1 MRGAVRGRTCPACD
15 ATVADTDAR
24 WCGACGE
31 ALGPAD
37 ADHPADGGRPVG
49 RRRLA
54 LTAAAALVAVAVVL
68 AVAGDG
74 RIGRDGGDGVGDLD
88 VAAPDEGTLEDLEP
102 AEPPEPETVDEPT
115 CVPEGLD
122 CFLWAHQVDTGGP
135 GAAEHRGIVP
145 VGDLVLAHDRRAAT
159 LTALDLRDGTE
170 VWSVDATHGS
180 TGETPLTTD
189 GTLVLHADD
198 EELVARDLATGRERW
213 RSEQLG
219 RSVPVELQLDAA
231 GDVLVVAAEQRRTS
245 VDDVLA
251 PGRVVLALDPATG
264 ALLWHER
271 GQDTALGGEG
281 AVVVVTPEGEVRVRE
296 PTGEVRWEASSGID
310 AEAAGVDGAVLSL
323 LDADGAMELWWLSD
337 GDRLEFQAR
346 VTASTDEHTL
356 LEVFEERDDDDGWP
370 WREPT
375 GEYVLLDADGEER
388 WRTQLPT
395 DAPCVQDASFG
406 EERIELDTCEG
417 GTVVL
422 DDASGAVLATQDPPA
437 ASASRDRRRT
447 PGFEI
452 GAYVLD
458 WPESDREGDLV
469 LTDADHAE
477 VARFPRRTEVLTWPG
492 MEPRVDE
499 DVLLFH
505 DGSWLVALD
514 AQGAAGGVAGEVAQ
528 DG

>member
-15 ATVADTDAR
+15 ATVAATDAR

-37 ADHPADGGRPVG
+37 ADDPADGGRPVD
-49 RRRLA
+49 RRRRALA
-54 LTAAAALVAVAVVL
+54 AAAALVAVAVVL

-88 VAAPDEGTLEDLEP
+88 VATPDEDTLEDLEP

-115 CVPEGLD
+115 CVPDGLG
-122 CFLWAHQVDTGGP
+122 CFLWARQVDTGGT
-135 GAAEHRGIVP
+135 GTAEHRGIVP

-170 VWSVDATHGS
+170 VWAVDATHGS
-180 TGETPLTTD
+180 TGETALTTD
-189 GTLVLHADD
+189 GTLVLHSDD

-213 RSEQLG
+213 RSAQLG
-219 RSVPVELQLDAA
+219 LSVPAELQLDAA

-251 PGRVVLALDPATG
+251 PGRVALALDPATG

-271 GQDTALGGEG
+271 GQDTALVGEG
-281 AVVVVTPEGEVRVRE
+281 AVVVVTPDGNVRVHE
-296 PTGEVRWEASSGID
+296 PTGEVRWEGSSDID

-323 LDADGAMELWWLSD
+323 HDPDGAMELWWLSD

-346 VTASTDEHTL
+346 VIASTDERTL
-356 LEVFEERDDDDGWP
+356 LEVFEERDDDGWP
-370 WREPT
+370 RREPT

-395 DAPCVQDASFG
+395 DAPCVPDASFG
-406 EERIELDTCEG
+406 DERVELDTCEG

-422 DDASGAVLATQDPPA
+422 DDASGTVLATQDPPA
-437 ASASRDRRRT
+437 TSASRDRGRT
-447 PGFEI
+447 PRFEI
-452 GAYVLD
+452 GAYALD
-458 WPESDREGDLV
+458 WPDGDGDLV
-469 LTDADHAE
+469 LADADHAE
-477 VARFPRRTEVLTWPG
+477 VARFPQRTEVLTWPG

-514 AQGAAGGVAGEVAQ
+514 AQGGAGEVAQ